1 MVIKAKLAAFVVVLA
16 ATFGAGAA
24 LGAAVGPIDVGG
36 DPEPGHQQ
44 HGAESD
50 EHR

>member
-1 MVIKAKLAAFVVVLA
+1 MIKAKLTVFAMVLA
-16 ATFGAGAA
+16 AMFGAGAA

-36 DPEPGHQQ
+36 DPQPTHEH
-44 HGAESD
+44 HGARSD